1 MVKIKISYE
10 APGDLERVMAL
21 LAPLIKSAKIKH
33 EQTGI
38 YKRAYINLK

>member
-1 MVKIKISYE
+1 MIKIKISYE
-10 APGDLERVMAL
+10 TSGDLERVMAL

-33 EQTGI
+33 EQTGT